1 MSVPIN
7 VSAINIR
14 FEESDIHL
22 VLTETERMLREGRVS
37 QGRWVEELELRM
49 AQLTGAPHSLAVS
62 NGTVALELAFK
73 ALGLAGRRVAIP
85 ANTNFATYI
94 AAVNAGA
101 RVALIDIDLTTLSP
115 SLNQLKALYLDT
127 SSQSDPI
134 AAVVLVHMGGIIS
147 REILEIQSWCRANN
161 IALVEDCA
169 HAHGCSFEGV
179 HAGMFGDAGCFS
191 FFATKVVTSGEGGLI
206 VTNSKQL
213 ETELRYLRNLGKKDL
228 WRNYHERLGTNGRI
242 SEFNAL
248 LGAVQVARIDEIAS
262 ERARLAERYCEL
274 LGHESLP
281 ITIVKPSGS
290 CSWYKFV
297 ILLPKA
303 IDRDAL
309 RSKLLTEH
317 GIQMSGCIYEYP
329 LHQQPILA
337 PLHTDERYPFA
348 EDFCSRH
355 MCLPLWPGLSYDA
368 QKNVVDAFT
377 QELGRCLNAT
387 QVRC

>member
-1 MSVPIN
+1 MNTPIN
-7 VSAINIR
+7 VSAINLQ
-14 FEESDIHL
+14 FQESDINL

-37 QGRWVEELELRM
+37 QGRWVEELEARM
-49 AQLTGAPHSLAVS
+49 ARLTGAPHSVAVS

-73 ALGLAGRRVAIP
+73 ALGLAGKRVVIP

-101 RVALIDIDLTTLSP
+101 KVALIDVDLATLSP
-115 SLNQLKALYLDT
+115 SLDQLKALHQST
-127 SSQSDPI
+127 SSASDAI

-147 REILEIQSWCRANN
+147 REILDIQSWCRSNN

-169 HAHGCSFEGV
+169 HAHGCSLAGV
-179 HAGMFGDAGCFS
+179 HAGLFGDAGCFS

-206 VTNSKQL
+206 VTRSKQL
-213 ETELRYLRNLGKKDL
+213 ETEMRYLRNLGKKDL

-262 ERARLAERYCEL
+262 ERTRLAERYCEL
-274 LGHESLP
+274 LGDESLP
-281 ITIVKPSGS
+281 ITIVEPAGS

-297 ILLPKA
+297 ILLPQGV
-303 IDRDAL
+303 DRDAL
-309 RSKLLTEH
+309 RGQLLSKH
-317 GIQMSGCIYEYP
+317 GIQTSGCIYEYP

-337 PLHTDERYPFA
+337 PLHTGERYPFA
-348 EDFCSRH
+348 EAFCSQH
-355 MCLPLWPGLSYDA
+355 ICLPLWPGLSYEAQQDVVSAFSQELRRSLDA
-368 QKNVVDAFT
+368 T
-377 QELGRCLNAT
+377 QESC
-387 QVRC
+387 